1 MAKSDG
7 LCGVIWEVW
16 NGPLSLEKKI
26 LSTMFMCLNFNHHDI
41 TLVVSLR
48 RMGLKVSF
56 DVEGVGRENIVE
68 KG

>member
-1 MAKSDG
+1 
-7 LCGVIWEVW
+7 
-16 NGPLSLEKKI
+16 
-26 LSTMFMCLNFNHHDI
+26 MCLNFNHYGI

-56 DVEGVGRENIVE
+56 DVEGEGREKTVE